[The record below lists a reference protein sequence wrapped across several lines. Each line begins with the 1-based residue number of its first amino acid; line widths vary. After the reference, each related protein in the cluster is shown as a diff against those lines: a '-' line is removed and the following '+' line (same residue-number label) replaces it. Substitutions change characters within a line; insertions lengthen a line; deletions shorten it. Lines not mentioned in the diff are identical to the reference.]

1 MSKRI
6 RFEVDT
12 ETESSKRYR
21 SAIDEVA
28 EEFLCPITQ
37 ELPLDPVTAEDGRVY
52 ERAAIEDWLN
62 RNAGPV
68 KSPVT
73 NEVIGRKLLPAVQIR
88 NSIKNMVKS
97 GAISGSK
104 ADAWKQR
111 LEDEGHVAA
120 VRRRAEDGNAYAMSQ
135 MGFWYRDGQKGLAV
149 DKQQAFTWSKRAADL
164 GHAVAMTSCGV
175 AYWNAR
181 GVEKNVFRGTCMLAQ
196 AAALGSQHACFL
208 LGSAHK
214 HGRHGAD
221 KDDAETTRWFRKMQG
236 CQFKDS
242 GETALK
248 EAGEWL
254 REKGEASS

>member
-1 MSKRI
+1 MA
-6 RFEVDT
+6 
-12 ETESSKRYR
+12 SSKRYR

-97 GAISGSK
+97 GAISGWK
-104 ADAWKQR
+104 AFAWKQR
-111 LEDEGHVAA
+111 LAEEEEVAA
-120 VRRRAEDGNAYAMSQ
+120 VRRRAEDGDAQAMTQ
-135 MGFWYRDGQKGLAV
+135 MGFWCRDGQKGLAE
-149 DKQQAFTWSKRAADL
+149 DKQQSFTWFKRAADL
-164 GHAVAMTSCGV
+164 FHASAMTACGF
-175 AYWNAR
+175 AYLNAR

-221 KDDAETTRWFRKMQG
+221 KDDAEATRWFRKMQG
-236 CQFKDS
+236 CQIKDS
-242 GETALK
+242 GEASHK

-254 REKGEASS
+254 REKGEVSS